1 MPETETIAGEVQKA
15 LAVERQRER
24 ERTEAQQRKSER
36 YKSEPSSYLRD
47 QAIAADRA
55 WELRIEQMYRTAE
68 KQQVAEEKHAGE
80 LAEIASENTAIEKR
94 HGQRLRQIEEDAERA
109 RAEAQAEY
117 EADRTLV
124 KRKQTELQQMI
135 AMDAMR
141 TEPGKRLFGFPRRK
155 RGQK

>member
-1 MPETETIAGEVQKA
+1 MPGTETIADEVQKA

-24 ERTEAQQRKSER
+24 ERTESEQKKIER
-36 YKSEPSSYLRD
+36 WKGEPGAYLRD
-47 QAIAADRA
+47 QAKASQRA

-94 HGQRLRQIEEDAERA
+94 RDERLRQIEEDAERT

-117 EADRTLV
+117 EADRKLV
-124 KRKQTELQQMI
+124 KRKQTELQQVI
-135 AMDAMR
+135 EVDAMR
-141 TEPGKRLFGFPRRK
+141 TEPGKRFFGFPRRK
-155 RGQK
+155 RGAK